1 MIKVEKYAE
10 IDEVQVVE
18 FIRGAQADAEP
29 DREILLRS
37 VLIKD
42 ADDVVGMVSYEPH
55 GSMGV
60 VRYFLYDSR
69 IAGTDLVALMF
80 LKLYEKALSGGV
92 KQLIAQ
98 ASTSQV
104 RALFEMLGFTNI
116 TGDLSKF
123 IDMAGQGVEVML
135 INLEEKVSE

>member
-10 IDEVQVVE
+10 IDEEKVVQ
-18 FIRGAQADAEP
+18 FIRGAQANAEP

-60 VRYFLYDSR
+60 VRYFLYDAR
-69 IAGTDLVALMF
+69 IAGADLVLEMF
-80 LKLYEKALSGGV
+80 LKLYEKARQMGV
-92 KQLIAQ
+92 KKLIAQ
-98 ASTSQV
+98 ASTPEVKS
-104 RALFEMLGFTNI
+104 LFELLGFI
-116 TGDLSKF
+116 EVVKDLPKF
-123 IDMAGQGVEVML
+123 IDLTGQSAVVM
-135 INLEEKVSE
+135 IKFLEEKVSE